1 MAKELPQ
8 ITGAAGKD
16 GKLTAERQRWVLD
29 TFKKWGVDLEEFLLS
44 THASTC
50 LTAAAVVDNR
60 IAEALRLKMVNLN
73 ADLRKKLFKP
83 YGPLASFSA
92 RIDIAYALGLLSKDI
107 AKEAH
112 TIRGIRND
120 FAHATKRMNCE
131 SPGIKEE
138 CEQLSTYTRGKN
150 LLHVYVEAVEKI
162 LKHLNAEVVRYQ
174 TAQAL
179 TPTDEKKNRERTK
192 QQPIRNDDSE

>member
-1 MAKELPQ
+1 L
-8 ITGAAGKD
+8 G
-16 GKLTAERQRWVLD
+16 QRWVLD
-29 TFKKWGVDLEEFLLS
+29 TFKKWGIDLEAVLQS

-50 LTAAAVVDNR
+50 LTAATMVDEQ

-83 YGPLASFSA
+83 YGPLSTFSA
-92 RIDIAYALGLLSKDI
+92 RIDIAYALGMLSKDI

-120 FAHATKRMNCE
+120 FAHATKRVNID

-138 CEQLSTYTRGKN
+138 CEKLSTYTKGKN
-150 LLHVYVEAVEKI
+150 LLHVYMEAIEKI
-162 LKHLNAEVVRYQ
+162 LKHVNEQVKQSQ
-174 TAQAL
+174 TARAL
-179 TPTDEKKNRERTK
+179 RK
-192 QQPIRNDDSE
+192 